1 MVDMVYVVKMAGL
14 VIECIYMIMTF
25 WWLHG
30 SKKKPGIYTYIYFA
44 MCFILMAMVA
54 KDYIANDYLYI
65 NLAGGILVCSFEF
78 EDKLKDAV
86 LYTILNHM
94 VGATFQFLTMAA
106 YLIFVPKEKGVEL
119 SDNIQL
125 FFHIVILLL
134 IMLLQWKVEIGKY
147 IQSFIRI
154 NYVGNTLIIIVGTLM
169 ILLLAIKKHYNNVG
183 PSVIASAI
191 ICIAI
196 VALFCMKLYGEIK
209 ENITYKERLN
219 LQEKYNLVYAEL
231 INEIR
236 HRQHDFNNHLQ
247 ALFSM
252 NMAYNDIDEL
262 KQHQADYYKKIHE
275 NDSYDLLAK
284 NSSSVLAAFLY
295 LKIQHAKE
303 KQISVDAKIDVK
315 QLENTSS
322 FPDFIE
328 LVGNL
333 FDNAFEATMDS
344 DIKEMSFSV
353 IQREQTLDVYS
364 VNPYEWQEGERTDW
378 LIKGGNSSKAAGRGM
393 GVTNIKEIVKKYHG
407 VIEANFDIKDGH
419 KVVIFKITLEIQE

>member
-1 MVDMVYVVKMAGL
+1 MVDMAYVVKIVGL
-14 VIECIYMIMTF
+14 IIEVIYLIMIY

-44 MCFILMAMVA
+44 MSSILVAMVA
-54 KDYIANDYLYI
+54 KDYITNDYLYI
-65 NLAGGILVCSFEF
+65 NLAGGILVCAFEF

-94 VGATFQFLTMAA
+94 VGVTFQFLALAA

-119 SDNIQL
+119 SDDMQL

-169 ILLLAIKKHYNNVG
+169 IILLAIKKHYNNVG

-219 LQEKYNLVYAEL
+219 LQEKYNLV
-231 INEIR
+231 
-236 HRQHDFNNHLQ
+236 
-247 ALFSM
+247 
-252 NMAYNDIDEL
+252 
-262 KQHQADYYKKIHE
+262 
-275 NDSYDLLAK
+275 
-284 NSSSVLAAFLY
+284 
-295 LKIQHAKE
+295 
-303 KQISVDAKIDVK
+303 
-315 QLENTSS
+315 
-322 FPDFIE
+322 
-328 LVGNL
+328 
-333 FDNAFEATMDS
+333 
-344 DIKEMSFSV
+344 
-353 IQREQTLDVYS
+353 
-364 VNPYEWQEGERTDW
+364 
-378 LIKGGNSSKAAGRGM
+378 
-393 GVTNIKEIVKKYHG
+393 
-407 VIEANFDIKDGH
+407 
-419 KVVIFKITLEIQE
+419 